1 MVWRYNSMGIWD
13 KVKGMVNPPEDD
25 YDYDDE
31 GDIYDDDFDDM
42 QPVQQPAQQQT
53 LGFSTPAPSRQSS
66 GMGLNSGALELKVVK
81 PEKYD
86 SSTAQKIA
94 DHLLNKRSVV
104 LNLESTNKESARRLI
119 DFLSG
124 VAYSI
129 DGYIQRVANNTF
141 VVVPNNVDVSGE
153 QLQEARKQD
162 DTDLY

>member
-1 MVWRYNSMGIWD
+1 MGLFD
-13 KVKGMVNPPEDD
+13 KVRGMINPDPENDYPDDNDYGYGDDD
-25 YDYDDE
+25 YGFDE
-31 GDIYDDDFDDM
+31 PASSQNNSQNMGGYT
-42 QPVQQPAQQQT
+42 QPQQKNQA
-53 LGFSTPAPSRQSS
+53 SS
-66 GMGLNSGALELKVVK
+66 GMGLNSGALELKVVR

-86 SSTAQKIA
+86 STTAQKIA
-94 DHLLNKRSVV
+94 DHLLNRRTVV

-153 QLQEARKQD
+153 QLQEAKKQD
-162 DTDLY
+162 DTDLF

>member
-1 MVWRYNSMGIWD
+1 MGIWD

-25 YDYDDE
+25 SDYYDDPE
-31 GDIYDDDFDDM
+31 GGDYYDFEDEA
-42 QPVQQPAQQQT
+42 PLQQPAQPMNYAQQ
-53 LGFSTPAPSRQSS
+53 APQRQTSS
-66 GMGLNSGALELKVVK
+66 GSMGLNSGALELKVVK

-86 SSTAQKIA
+86 SATAQKIA

-141 VVVPNNVDVSGE
+141 VIVPNNVDVSGE